1 MDSSRASA
9 FSGIVS
15 IGLWVIVYSPQIW
28 LNYREKTGEGLSL
41 AFIAIWLAGKLLS
54 PPAERDAARP
64 ISWSSSLVIFR
75 GCNKS
80 RWRNLAI
87 LAAHNEHSRR
97 LVHIL

>member
-41 AFIAIWLAGKLLS
+41 AFIAIWLAGTLLS
-54 PPAERDAARP
+54 ATCRKRCG
-64 ISWSSSLVIFR
+64 SSDLLELITCHFQ
-75 GCNKS
+75 GM
-80 RWRNLAI
+80 
-87 LAAHNEHSRR
+87 
-97 LVHIL
+97 

>member
-41 AFIAIWLAGKLLS
+41 AFIAIWLAGDVTNLAGGILQSLL
-54 PPAERDAARP
+54 PTMNVLAVWYTLCDL
-64 ISWSSSLVIFR
+64 ILLYQGSSSL
-75 GCNKS
+75 KLS
-80 RWRNLAI
+80 R
-87 LAAHNEHSRR
+87 SR
-97 LVHIL
+97 